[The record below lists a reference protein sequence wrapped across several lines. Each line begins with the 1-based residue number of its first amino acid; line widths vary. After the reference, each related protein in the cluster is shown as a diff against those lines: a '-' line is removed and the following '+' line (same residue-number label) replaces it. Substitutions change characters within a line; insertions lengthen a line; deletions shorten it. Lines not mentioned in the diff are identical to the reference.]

1 MPFDIFNSSG
11 AKIAEGI
18 SQGQLDAYYKDGF
31 IKANDKV
38 VDTTYL
44 EKNRKEKM
52 PYYHTAIAKD
62 IANVKK
68 RRG

>member
-1 MPFDIFNSSG
+1 MPFDVYNSSG
-11 AKIAEGI
+11 ARIAQNI
-18 SQGQLDAYYKDGF
+18 SQGQLDGYYKDGF
-31 IKANDKV
+31 IKQDDKV

-62 IANVKK
+62 IARVKK

>member
-1 MPFDIFNSSG
+1 MPFDVFNASG
-11 AKIAEGI
+11 AKIAENI
-18 SQGQLDAYYKDGF
+18 SQGTLEGYYKNGL
-31 IKANDKV
+31 IKDNDKV

-52 PYYHTAIAKD
+52 PYYQTAIAKD

-68 RRG
+68 RR